1 MNARRVYPDPPA
13 ALPEPE
19 PLDQVRGLL
28 RDQSGTLRR
37 VLCSAC
43 QEYTWTRAKKHNGRC
58 SPCRRTGRLAAVRV
72 PIERA
77 CLGCGRIVLGISRR
91 LWHAECRAADRRRYA
106 KQRYA
111 RSKATGAHG

>member
-1 MNARRVYPDPPA
+1 MSARRVYPDPPA

-28 RDQSGTLRR
+28 RDPSGTLRR

-43 QEYTWTRAKKHNGRC
+43 QEYTWTRAKRHNGRC
-58 SPCRRTGRLAAVRV
+58 SPCRRTGRPASVRV

-77 CLGCGRIVLGISRR
+77 CLGCGRSVLGKARR
-91 LWHAECRAADRRRYA
+91 LWHAVCRAAARRRYA
-106 KQRYA
+106 KEWYTKR
-111 RSKATGAHG
+111 KDTGVRG